1 MLAKGFAGKVV
12 ASLVPTFT
20 NTMKLN
26 QLFDYFCVEM
36 NNCDNTH
43 GVVSTQYLFQP
54 NQIQISIAGPLLAF
68 RFTLEGLRLPSVMV
82 A

>member
-43 GVVSTQYLFQP
+43 GVVSTISFSTQP
-54 NQIQISIAGPLLAF
+54 DSNLYSPLLAF